1 MKYDEMKRHRPDI
14 IVVGEGKALAYMP
27 EDPMGVWCHIQ
38 DVNDLIAK
46 KDEEIESLKA
56 SHYAE
61 MVDAGMSE
69 LKAVYATDK
78 DSVTS
83 LYYPKSEADKVITEL
98 KMKLASAQMV
108 LRLNKPEA
116 LFSDL
121 EIMGRLKHQIYV
133 VARRERH
140 QKYKRCL
147 AMAKA
152 CHEKGERMY
161 CEASV
166 AKAQNEIIGK
176 EPKDAVVK
184 KFELWGAIASTHR
197 KRWLKLAEQF
207 KPNN

>member
-1 MKYDEMKRHRPDI
+1 
-14 IVVGEGKALAYMP
+14 
-27 EDPMGVWCHIQ
+27 
-38 DVNDLIAK
+38 
-46 KDEEIESLKA
+46 
-56 SHYAE
+56 
-61 MVDAGMSE
+61 MSE
-69 LKAVYATDK
+69 LKVYK
-78 DSVTS
+78 ISGIEFDSQF
-83 LYYPKSEADKVITEL
+83 YHKSEADKVIAEKDKEL
-98 KMKLASAQMV
+98 
-108 LRLNKPEA
+108 
-116 LFSDL
+116 
-121 EIMGRLKHQIYV
+121 
-133 VARRERH
+133 RH